1 MGYIAEPE
9 NDRLWPFLFSQ
20 IAGYGGQYPEEIGL
34 SDDAPVEFTVNGDTL
49 VTVMLAISKKS
60 FVQSNAN

>member
-1 MGYIAEPE
+1 MGYIADPE
-9 NDRLWPFLFSQ
+9 KDRLWPFLFSQ

-34 SDDAPVEFTVNGDTL
+34 SDDVPVEFTVNGDTL
-49 VTVMLAISKKS
+49 VTVMFAISTKS